1 MYNFLEIKNSF
12 IMAKQSGV
20 FSISDLNK
28 ALSKNS
34 KFGALLSEGGGTS
47 QISEYIST
55 GNYLLNACM
64 SGSLLKGIP
73 NNRSICLSGE
83 SGCLEKNECINIYV
97 FNTSTEYD
105 DHKTNIE

>member
-1 MYNFLEIKNSF
+1 
-12 IMAKQSGV
+12 MAKQSGV
-20 FSISDLNK
+20 FSINDLNK

-47 QISEYIST
+47 KITEFIST

-64 SGSLLKGIP
+64 TGSLLKGIP

-83 SGCLEKNECINIYV
+83 SGCLEKNELINIYK
-97 FNTSTEYD
+97 FRTSTQYD
-105 DHKTNIE
+105 NHETHIE

>member
-1 MYNFLEIKNSF
+1 
-12 IMAKQSGV
+12 MAKQSGV
-20 FSISDLNK
+20 FSINDLNK

-97 FNTSTEYD
+97 FN
-105 DHKTNIE
+105 KRRRFNR